1 MKKRTMIGVVLTI
14 VVWFLLFYTMLP
26 AINIHNQEFWQFAV
40 LLVVVAV
47 VLNSYTMIQKMVETS
62 RGLTLGEQIKKWKK
76 VLLVVAAFV
85 VVYGGGTLLSSPIL
99 RASAYKDLLT
109 VTPSSFAEDIEEV
122 DFNQIP
128 IMDKDTAALLAERKM
143 GSMIDMVS
151 QYEVGSFYSQINYQG
166 KPVRVTPLEYSSAI
180 KWLTNRSTGI
190 PAYIKIDMT
199 TQDVELVK
207 LEEGIRISPTE
218 HFGRNLSRYLRFRY
232 PTAMFRNISFE
243 IDDDGVPYWICSV
256 EEKTIG
262 LFGGSD
268 IKGAV
273 LLNAVTGEHTYY
285 DIADVPQW
293 VDGVYDAALLIGQY
307 DYFGLLS
314 GGYLNSIFSQKGCL
328 QTTEGYNYI
337 ALNDDVWV
345 YTGITSVTGDES
357 IVGFVL
363 MNQRTKETNYY
374 QVSGAKELSAM
385 RSAEGQV
392 QNLGYQAT
400 FPLLLNV
407 GGQPTYFLALK
418 DDAGLVKKYAMV
430 NVERYQLVAIGDTVS
445 QCETNYKVLMSDSG
459 LSLTEE
465 AEQNQFSGTISGIY
479 DVVIDG
485 NTCYFVTLK
494 EEELLF
500 EVQAKENLTII
511 TANVGDQVEL
521 SGYAAGAEGV
531 ITVTAVK
538 LTGHQAATDAALE
551 ERAKQEASQAEAQS
565 MALPVEPS
573 VADTAAEE

>member
-1 MKKRTMIGVVLTI
+1 MKKRTIYGVGLTI

-40 LLVVVAV
+40 LLLVVAV
-47 VLNSYTMIQKMVETS
+47 VLNSYTMIQKMVESS

-76 VLLVVAAFV
+76 LLLVVAVFV
-85 VVYGGGTLLSSPIL
+85 VFYGGGTLLSSPIL

-128 IMDKDTAALLAERKM
+128 IMDQDTAEKKKKRKM

-151 QYEVGSFYSQINYQG
+151 QYEVSDFYSQINYQG

-218 HFGRNLSRYLRFRY
+218 HFGRNLNRYLRFCY

-243 IDDDGVPYWICSV
+243 IDDNGVPYWICSV

-407 GGQPTYFLALK
+407 GGQPTYFLSLK

-445 QCETNYKVLMSDSG
+445 QCETNYKALMNDSG

-485 NTCYFVTLK
+485 NTCYFVTLEG
-494 EEELLF
+494 EETLF

-511 TANVGDQVEL
+511 TAKVGDQVEL
-521 SGYAAGAEGV
+521 SGYAGATDGLV
-531 ITVTAVK
+531 TVTQVK

-551 ERAKQEASQAEAQS
+551 ERAKQEAEASEAQS
-565 MALPVEPS
+565 LPSMETEPTEM
-573 VADTAAEE
+573 VAE